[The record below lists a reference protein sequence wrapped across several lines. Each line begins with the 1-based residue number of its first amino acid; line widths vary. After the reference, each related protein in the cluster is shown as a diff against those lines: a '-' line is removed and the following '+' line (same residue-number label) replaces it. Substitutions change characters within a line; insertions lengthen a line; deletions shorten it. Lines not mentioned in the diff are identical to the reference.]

1 MKQFLFLLLISAL
14 FLPARESQAQTPKN
28 QTPVHYQE
36 LTKKQIRQL
45 KKDQRKKARE
55 LADEEAFKAAIGS

>member
-1 MKQFLFLLLISAL
+1 MKQFLFLLLIAAL

-36 LTKKQIRQL
+36 LTKNKSGNS
-45 KKDQRKKARE
+45 KKTSVKKP
-55 LADEEAFKAAIGS
+55 GN

>member
-1 MKQFLFLLLISAL
+1 MKQFLFLLLIAAL

-36 LTKKQIRQL
+36 LTKSGNS
-45 KKDQRKKARE
+45 KKTSVKKP
-55 LADEEAFKAAIGS
+55 GN